1 MCLLFAILAV
11 LGPRALVFFWWLLEP
26 ARWAATFESAVV
38 PLIGF
43 LFLPWTTIMYV
54 LVFPGGIE
62 GFDWVSR
69 SLANASGA
77 ENARGCRVGL
87 PFARTPCPAS
97 AMPESRHRPGPP
109 R

>member
-11 LGPRALVFFWWLLEP
+11 LGPRALIFFWWLLEP
-26 ARWAATFESAVV
+26 ARWSVTFQSAVV

-62 GFDWVSR
+62 GLDW
-69 SLANASGA
+69 LWLGLGLFADIASYG
-77 ENARGCRVGL
+77 G
-87 PFARTPCPAS
+87 S
-97 AMPESRHRPGPP
+97 AWGNRDQSSPDTTWTNYDGV
-109 R
+109 